1 MNALAEKLH
10 LLERAAPD
18 PETFSR
24 LVDKLVLTLSDDYRE
39 RIAKFD
45 AELTGFE
52 HRFGMRSDEFSR
64 RFERGELGD
73 NAEWFDW
80 EALVHLREAAR
91 LKLAELERAT
101 G

>member
-18 PETFSR
+18 PETFGR
-24 LVDKLVLTLSDDYRE
+24 LVDKLVLTLSDEYRE
-39 RIAKFD
+39 RIARLD
-45 AELTGFE
+45 AEIAGFE
-52 HRFGMRSDEFSR
+52 HRFGLSSEEFSQ
-64 RFERGELGD
+64 RFERGELD
-73 NAEWFDW
+73 DRAEWFDW

-91 LKLAELERAT
+91 RKLAELERAT